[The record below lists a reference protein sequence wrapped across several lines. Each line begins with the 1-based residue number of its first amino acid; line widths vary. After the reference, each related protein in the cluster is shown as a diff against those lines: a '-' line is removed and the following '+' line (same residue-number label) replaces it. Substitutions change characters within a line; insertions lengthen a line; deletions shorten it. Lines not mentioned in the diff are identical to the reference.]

1 MFLNFTHPS
10 TNPKEPTQKNKKVTE
25 HKNLWKD
32 KTFLPRKRNFL
43 EINKLTFLTKSKIV
57 WGSTQ
62 SKAKYDVITYYTLCQ

>member
-32 KTFLPRKRNFL
+32 RLFCQGKETFWIKQTHISDQKQNSMG
-43 EINKLTFLTKSKIV
+43 KHTV
-57 WGSTQ
+57 
-62 SKAKYDVITYYTLCQ
+62 

>member
-32 KTFLPRKRNFL
+32 RLFCQGKDTFLDKTNSHF
-43 EINKLTFLTKSKIV
+43 
-57 WGSTQ
+57 
-62 SKAKYDVITYYTLCQ
+62 